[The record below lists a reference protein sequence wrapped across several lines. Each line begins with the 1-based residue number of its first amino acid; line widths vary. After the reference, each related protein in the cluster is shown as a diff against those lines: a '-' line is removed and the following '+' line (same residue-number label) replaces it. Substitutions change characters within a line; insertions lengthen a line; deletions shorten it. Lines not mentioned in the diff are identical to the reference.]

1 VAFAKPRKPGRNP
14 LQRLSD
20 QRRSVALAGLAVGA
34 VLSAAIFRCKRRG
47 VEDEVERPM
56 PPAAVP
62 PGQPESGPPAAV
74 EVPPPAAPEPEVA
87 ATATAATATQ
97 ADPEA
102 PEAAAATSTSGTL
115 NGAATATDPTADAT
129 DTVAG
134 TNAAAADTEED
145 ARAINTDVP
154 AAEADAPASDEEE
167 PTPVEPATGELSA
180 EEASILA
187 VLAQH
192 GRSDDD
198 RTAIAVATSL
208 ERETADVAGV
218 LRKLGAE
225 GVVAGELYTAA
236 GDKIWTV
243 TERGVRRLGAQH

>member
-1 VAFAKPRKPGRNP
+1 VPSPKHKTRRNP

-20 QRRSVALAGLAVGA
+20 QRRSLALAGLAVGA
-34 VLSAAIFRCKRRG
+34 VFSAAIFHRKRRRG
-47 VEDEVERPM
+47 EAEFERPLPEPTE
-56 PPAAVP
+56 PPAT
-62 PGQPESGPPAAV
+62 QPESGPPAAV
-74 EVPPPAAPEPEVA
+74 EVPVPAAPEPDVI

-102 PEAAAATSTSGTL
+102 PEAAAAAGPEPRVEAASSTI
-115 NGAATATDPTADAT
+115 AD
-129 DTVAG
+129 
-134 TNAAAADTEED
+134 
-145 ARAINTDVP
+145 
-154 AAEADAPASDEEE
+154 
-167 PTPVEPATGELSA
+167 PATGELSA

-198 RTAIAVATSL
+198 RTVIAVATSL
-208 ERETADVAGV
+208 ERESAGVAGV

-225 GVVAGELYTAA
+225 GVVAGELYTAT
-236 GDKIWTV
+236 GDKIWAV